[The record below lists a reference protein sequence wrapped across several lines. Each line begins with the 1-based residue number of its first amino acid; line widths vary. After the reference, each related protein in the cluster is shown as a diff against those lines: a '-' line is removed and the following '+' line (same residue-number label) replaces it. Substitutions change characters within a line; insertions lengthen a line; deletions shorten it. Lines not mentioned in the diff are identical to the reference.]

1 MTLPKKTLGS
11 QRHSGLGA
19 NDDVTLILI
28 NGFLTDSKAEAE
40 QRDKTHFPLL
50 PQVLWVLF

>member
-19 NDDVTLILI
+19 IDDVTLILI